1 MKAGIS
7 SPARVHHG
15 FHLSVI
21 RDPVHH
27 VALYAVNSDLLA
39 SSADWRLAWKY
50 YNHCTIQS
58 KYVYPIVHF
67 INVVRGESFSSYNSS
82 MLHFGRGMMA

>member
-7 SPARVHHG
+7 SPARVHG

-27 VALYAVNSDLLA
+27 VALYAVNSDLL
-39 SSADWRLAWKY
+39 
-50 YNHCTIQS
+50 
-58 KYVYPIVHF
+58 V
-67 INVVRGESFSSYNSS
+67 GELGGVEIS
-82 MLHFGRGMMA
+82 LEVL

>member
-27 VALYAVNSDLLA
+27 VALYAVNSDLL
-39 SSADWRLAWKY
+39 
-50 YNHCTIQS
+50 
-58 KYVYPIVHF
+58 V
-67 INVVRGESFSSYNSS
+67 GELGGVEIS
-82 MLHFGRGMMA
+82 LEVL